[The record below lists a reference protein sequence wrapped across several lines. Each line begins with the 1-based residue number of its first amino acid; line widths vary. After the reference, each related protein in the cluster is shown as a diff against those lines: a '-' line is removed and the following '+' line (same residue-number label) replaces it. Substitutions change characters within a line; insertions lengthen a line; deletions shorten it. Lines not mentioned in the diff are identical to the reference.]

1 MLHAL
6 IASVVLG
13 AAMTFGDW
21 LWAALHIR
29 HTVSAGLL
37 HGALICLLLGGTIGL
52 REGRIAAGAVA
63 GPLIGVAA
71 AGVFYLLASSL
82 RMAAMFPA
90 WMFFWICFALL
101 QAWMRPGR
109 RFVAAIVRDR
119 RRDSLRRRLL
129 LDLGN
134 LDAPRSIG
142 PPLRLESVRVGAS
155 PFSRASRALP
165 RKPQRP
171 RVTPAL
177 PGCPRRGAPACAPDV
192 RTGVRT
198 WCAHL
203 M

>member
-21 LWAALHIR
+21 LWAALRIR

-37 HGALICLLLGGTIGL
+37 HGADLPPARRHYRPAG
-52 REGRIAAGAVA
+52 GRIATGAVA

-82 RMAAMFPA
+82 RMTAMFPA

-101 QAWMRPGR
+101 GMDASRPPVR
-109 RFVAAIVRDR
+109 RGNRAGIA

-142 PPLRLESVRVGAS
+142 PPLRLESVRVELRLFPGFLAL
-155 PFSRASRALP
+155 FLESRSR
-165 RKPQRP
+165 R
-171 RVTPAL
+171 
-177 PGCPRRGAPACAPDV
+177 
-192 RTGVRT
+192 
-198 WCAHL
+198 
-203 M
+203 